1 MFVVFSNLIV
11 FIKMSRIQE
20 ISMDNLHESKLDAFL
35 KAIEALTARTR
46 ALKNLASRVGI
57 SQGAE
62 ISQPMQHVAV
72 EGPTPLPS
80 QENNCSN
87 QYLDGSVV
95 YRDFVTVTSRGDAS

>member
-46 ALKNLASRVGI
+46 ALKNLAS
-57 SQGAE
+57 
-62 ISQPMQHVAV
+62 
-72 EGPTPLPS
+72 
-80 QENNCSN
+80 
-87 QYLDGSVV
+87 
-95 YRDFVTVTSRGDAS
+95 